1 MLNSLMMLQTILKC
15 KLRQFYNN
23 LTHSSLQRKLERL
36 IILLLV
42 PYFITFTRTMIR
54 IYEGTYESLG
64 WQAMTKIVGANL
76 SVVSVFIFVS
86 SLVLTMYKLFQSSD
100 LPFLLSLPI
109 GNRPLFGLKLL
120 ETIEDMGRSVI
131 LPLPLLI
138 AFSYVIA
145 KAGYGIFVATF
156 FLGFIGLLF
165 QLASLSIIIAL
176 ITGRTVSKARLAT
189 LAKGIAIV
197 SALVILMIFMRY
209 FQSSGSNITKFTI
222 IGMGSNSRVISLFP
236 TSWLINSIP
245 YGDYDISLVLTY
257 TLCFILLTAILLI
270 AAYILFKQRFYR
282 TWMEVNE
289 VGQRGKIQRV
299 KTRDHKVKG
308 LTQTFILK
316 EIRTIKRDVQLV
328 IGLLVP
334 VIMFPVFIL
343 LKDQDPKTQILY
355 IAIISLVSTAA
366 YALSSIGR
374 EGRSFALLRSLPIRI
389 SVILR
394 AKFMLSFTVNFLAT
408 LFFVI
413 LLLVL
418 QRIPL
423 EQLWRSLLIAIT
435 VSFYLSGIGMGLSA
449 LFPKFDFT
457 NPMKAILA
465 PGLYA
470 FYFITILFVGT
481 LVMVTYFQWF
491 FTLIL
496 MIFWAVVAT
505 VLFKLGQK
513 RLEKM
518 DI

>member
-145 KAGYGIFVATF
+145 KAGYGIYVATF

-165 QLASLSIIIAL
+165 QLASLSVIIAL
-176 ITGRTVSKARLAT
+176 VTGKIVSKTRLAT

-209 FQSSGSNITKFTI
+209 FQSSGNDITRFTI
-222 IGMGSNSRVISLFP
+222 IGMGSNSFIISLFP
-236 TSWLINSIP
+236 ASWLISTIP
-245 YGDYDISLVLTY
+245 YGDSDISLVLTY
-257 TLCFILLTAILLI
+257 ALCFVLLTAILLI
-270 AAYILFKQRFYR
+270 ASYILFKQRFYK
-282 TWMEVNE
+282 TWMEVTE
-289 VGQRGKIQRV
+289 VGQRKKTQRV
-299 KTRDHKVKG
+299 KTRDFKLKG
-308 LTQTFILK
+308 LTQTFMLK
-316 EIRTIKRDVQLV
+316 EVRTIKRDNQLI

-334 VIMFPVFIL
+334 VIMFPVFVL
-343 LKDQDPKTQILY
+343 FKDQDSKTQILY
-355 IAIISLVSTAA
+355 IAIISLINTAA

-374 EGRSFALLRSLPIRI
+374 EGRSFALLRSLPIKV

-394 AKFMLSFTVNFLAT
+394 AKLILGFTTNFILTIA
-408 LFFVI
+408 FVI
-413 LLLVL
+413 LLLIL

-423 EQLWRSLLIAIT
+423 DQLWRSLLVTVT
-435 VSFYLSGIGMGLSA
+435 VSLYLSGIGMGLSA
-449 LFPKFDFT
+449 LFPKFDFS
-457 NPMKAILA
+457 NPMKAVLA
-465 PGLYA
+465 PGIYA
-470 FYFITILFVGT
+470 YYFITVLFVGT
-481 LVMVTYFQWF
+481 LVLITYFQWF
-491 FTLIL
+491 FTLIV
-496 MIFWAVVAT
+496 MTFWAVVAT

-518 DI
+518 DV